1 MQLNLPN
8 LQAEGREKQ
17 DIKATVTVAMA
28 VVTFYACYLPAIT
41 YSVWRSNTKYFTK
54 HVWVSFLVAFCTF
67 ISSASN
73 PVIYVLRN
81 KRYRKAIRQ
90 LVKDP
95 FGSSSFQEKPIKND
109 RREKRRRP
117 EHVLKLSKGEEP
129 GVSTVH
135 EETHERGVGDG
146 NFATG
151 QMFLADKIVK
161 IAWKAKSS
169 ETSQKIRPAEEDQ
182 DGRG

>member
-41 YSVWRSNTKYFTK
+41 YSVWRSKTKYFAK
-54 HVWVSFLVAFCTF
+54 HVWISFLVAFCTF

-73 PVIYVLRN
+73 PVIYVLRHR
-81 KRYRKAIRQ
+81 RYREAIRQ

-95 FGSSSFQEKPIKND
+95 FGSSSFQEKPVKNN
-109 RREKRRRP
+109 RREKRSP
-117 EHVLKLSKGEEP
+117 EHVSQPSKGEEP

-135 EETHERGVGDG
+135 EETHKRGVGDG

-151 QMFLADKIVK
+151 QMVLADKIEK
-161 IAWKAKSS
+161 IAWKAKS

-182 DGRG
+182 DGTG

>member
-67 ISSASN
+67 ISSATN
-73 PVIYVLRN
+73 PVIY
-81 KRYRKAIRQ
+81 
-90 LVKDP
+90 
-95 FGSSSFQEKPIKND
+95 GSSSFQEKPVKNN
-109 RREKRRRP
+109 RGEKRSP
-117 EHVLKLSKGEEP
+117 EHVSKLSKGEEP

-135 EETHERGVGDG
+135 EETHNRGVG
-146 NFATG
+146 
-151 QMFLADKIVK
+151 LK
-161 IAWKAKSS
+161 
-169 ETSQKIRPAEEDQ
+169 
-182 DGRG
+182 

>member
-1 MQLNLPN
+1 MNLPN

-17 DIKATVTVAMA
+17 VIKATVTVALA

-54 HVWVSFLVAFCTF
+54 HVWVSFFVAFCTF

-81 KRYRKAIRQ
+81 KRYREAIKQ

-95 FGSSSFQEKPIKND
+95 FGSSSFQEKPIKNN
-109 RREKRRRP
+109 RREKRSRP
-117 EHVLKLSKGEEP
+117 EHVSKLSKGGEP

-135 EETHERGVGDG
+135 KETHERGVGDG
-146 NFATG
+146 NIATG
-151 QMFLADKIVK
+151 QMVLADKIVK
-161 IAWKAKSS
+161 IAWKAKS
-169 ETSQKIRPAEEDQ
+169 ETAQKIRPAEKDQ

>member
-1 MQLNLPN
+1 MQLNLPK

-28 VVTFYACYLPAIT
+28 VATFYACYLPAIT
-41 YSVWRSNTKYFTK
+41 YSIWRSNTKYFTK

-73 PVIYVLRN
+73 PIIYVLRN

-95 FGSSSFQEKPIKND
+95 FGSSSFQEESVKNN
-109 RREKRRRP
+109 RKEKRRP
-117 EHVLKLSKGEEP
+117 EHVSKLRKGEEP

-135 EETHERGVGDG
+135 EETHNRGVGDG
-146 NFATG
+146 HFATS
-151 QMFLADKIVK
+151 QMVLADKIVK
-161 IAWKAKSS
+161 IAWKENEEWNRS
-169 ETSQKIRPAEEDQ
+169 EDQ
-182 DGRG
+182 ACRRRSGR

>member
-8 LQAEGREKQ
+8 LQPEGREKQ
-17 DIKATVTVAMA
+17 DIKATVTVAVA

-95 FGSSSFQEKPIKND
+95 FGGSSFQEKPIKK
-109 RREKRRRP
+109 EGAGK
-117 EHVLKLSKGEEP
+117 
-129 GVSTVH
+129 
-135 EETHERGVGDG
+135 
-146 NFATG
+146 
-151 QMFLADKIVK
+151 
-161 IAWKAKSS
+161 
-169 ETSQKIRPAEEDQ
+169 
-182 DGRG
+182 GRGRGGEGAGKGGKGLKKLCIPLEKSCLRPWNG

>member
-1 MQLNLPN
+1 MQLKLPK

-41 YSVWRSNTKYFTK
+41 YSVWRSKTKYFAK

-73 PVIYVLRN
+73 PIIYVLRN
-81 KRYRKAIRQ
+81 KRYREAIRQ

-95 FGSSSFQEKPIKND
+95 FRSSSFQEKPVKNNRE
-109 RREKRRRP
+109 RREVQSMCR
-117 EHVLKLSKGEEP
+117 SWG
-129 GVSTVH
+129 
-135 EETHERGVGDG
+135 
-146 NFATG
+146 
-151 QMFLADKIVK
+151 
-161 IAWKAKSS
+161 KAKNQEYPPYVKKLIEAS
-169 ETSQKIRPAEEDQ
+169 EMDILRQVKWSGLTK
-182 DGRG
+182 

>member
-1 MQLNLPN
+1 MQLNLPK

-67 ISSASN
+67 ISSATN
-73 PVIYVLRN
+73 PLIYVLRN

-109 RREKRRRP
+109 RKEKRSP
-117 EHVLKLSKGEEP
+117 EHVSKLSKGEEP

-151 QMFLADKIVK
+151 QMVLADKIVK